1 MPVKKLE
8 EFLDSKQ
15 VKYIT
20 INHSPAYTAR
30 EVAASAFVPRREFA
44 KDTIV
49 KLDGAMA
56 IAVVP
61 ASRHVDMGKLA
72 SEVGAGKA
80 VLASEDD
87 TLVSFTSSPEVQSRF
102 PGCEL
107 GAMPPFGNL
116 YGMQTYVDAMLE
128 EDDEIAFNAGTHTQV
143 VRLSFEDYAKLAQ
156 PTMCSI
162 SIKE

>member
-1 MPVKKLE
+1 MPVKKLQ
-8 EFLDSKQ
+8 EFLDSNQ
-15 VKYIT
+15 VRYIT

-30 EVAASAFVPRREFA
+30 EVAASTFVPRREFA
-44 KDTIV
+44 KATIV
-49 KLDGAMA
+49 KLDGVMA

-61 ASRHVDMGKLA
+61 ASRHVDMDKLA
-72 SEVGAGKA
+72 SEAGAAKA
-80 VLASEDD
+80 VLASEDE
-87 TLVSFTSSPEVQSRF
+87 FQSRF

-116 YGMQTYVDAMLE
+116 YDMQTFVDTMLE

-143 VRLSFEDYAKLAQ
+143 VRLSFEDYSKLSQ

-162 SIKE
+162 SVKE

>member
-72 SEVGAGKA
+72 SEAGADKA
-80 VLASEDD
+80 VLASEDE
-87 TLVSFTSSPEVQSRF
+87 FQSRF

>member
-44 KDTIV
+44 KAAIV
-49 KLDGAMA
+49 KLDGDMA

-61 ASRHVDMGKLA
+61 ASRHVDLGKLA
-72 SEVGAGKA
+72 SEAGAGEA
-80 VLASEDD
+80 LLASEEEFRD
-87 TLVSFTSSPEVQSRF
+87 RF
-102 PGCEL
+102 PGCEV

-116 YGMQTYVDAMLE
+116 YGMKTYVDTLLE
-128 EDDEIAFNAGTHTQV
+128 EDDEIVFNAGTHTQV
-143 VRLSFEDYAKLAQ
+143 VRLSYADYSTLVQ
-156 PTMCSI
+156 PTRCSI
-162 SIKE
+162 SVKE

>member
-8 EFLDSKQ
+8 AFLDSSQ

-30 EVAASAFVPRREFA
+30 EVAASTFVPRREFA
-44 KDTIV
+44 KATIV
-49 KLDGAMA
+49 KIDGAMA

-61 ASRHVDMGKLA
+61 ASRHVDLERLA
-72 SEVGAGKA
+72 AEAGAEKA
-80 VLASEDD
+80 ELASEDEFQG
-87 TLVSFTSSPEVQSRF
+87 SF

-116 YGMQTYVDAMLE
+116 YGMETYVDAMLE
-128 EDDEIAFNAGTHTQV
+128 EDDEIAFNAGTHTQA
-143 VRLSFEDYAKLAQ
+143 VRLAYADYARLVQ
-156 PTMCSI
+156 PRICSI
-162 SIKE
+162 SVKE